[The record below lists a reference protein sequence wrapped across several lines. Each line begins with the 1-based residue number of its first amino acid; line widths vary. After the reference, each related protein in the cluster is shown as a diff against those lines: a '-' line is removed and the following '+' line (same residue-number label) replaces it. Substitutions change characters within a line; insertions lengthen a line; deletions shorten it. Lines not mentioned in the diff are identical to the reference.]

1 VNTHLSVNGFIAHMR
16 GGDVVGRSFVGRDLR
31 FGYIETLVRF

>member
-1 VNTHLSVNGFIAHMR
+1 MR
-16 GGDVVGRSFVGRDLR
+16 GGDVVGQSFVGRDLR